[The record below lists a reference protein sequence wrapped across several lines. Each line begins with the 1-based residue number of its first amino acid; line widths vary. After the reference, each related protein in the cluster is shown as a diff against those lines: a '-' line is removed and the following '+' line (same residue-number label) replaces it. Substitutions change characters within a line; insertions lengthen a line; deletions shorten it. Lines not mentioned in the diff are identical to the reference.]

1 MKFQRAANDTEQW
14 KESQS
19 KTATKIS
26 QPDSVFQPKR
36 KKNKRKNRGRNM
48 DVFRALFEPW
58 PASNCILF
66 NGLQNSQ
73 YFLRNSR
80 KSDFVQ

>member
-36 KKNKRKNRGRNM
+36 KKIREKIGAEIWTFFGHFLSPGPLPT
-48 DVFRALFEPW
+48 VFFSMAYRIPNI
-58 PASNCILF
+58 S
-66 NGLQNSQ
+66 
-73 YFLRNSR
+73 
-80 KSDFVQ
+80 